1 MRKMVRVKFDGD
13 HQAFPWMVRLAKA
26 GNECDISLFQK
37 RGNEWDVPVFLV
49 VISSGSPA
57 SGRRAAGLGKRT
69 MQVIQKHLS
78 NRATFRFGKA
88 QLVYTIRDASGCRSF
103 AVEYG
108 YIPTEASELEERGP
122 WLRDVGIFLTVL
134 GLLLT
139 GVQLA
144 LGQPPAALIWLP
156 IGFLTLLAYRGL
168 RTRYTV
174 IATEMGRIFVIRDG
188 RHDEVMDELSRRR
201 TAQWRQWYAEVDLD
215 NDPDSEMDKFD
226 WLRERNVISETEY
239 QEAMKTIALH
249 HDLDPES
256 GGDEPLVH

>member
-1 MRKMVRVKFDGD
+1 
-13 HQAFPWMVRLAKA
+13 
-26 GNECDISLFQK
+26 
-37 RGNEWDVPVFLV
+37 
-49 VISSGSPA
+49 
-57 SGRRAAGLGKRT
+57 

-108 YIPTEASELEERGP
+108 YIPTEASELEERVP

>member
-1 MRKMVRVKFDGD
+1 
-13 HQAFPWMVRLAKA
+13 
-26 GNECDISLFQK
+26 
-37 RGNEWDVPVFLV
+37 
-49 VISSGSPA
+49 
-57 SGRRAAGLGKRT
+57 

-78 NRATFRFGKA
+78 NRATFGFGKA

-108 YIPTEASELEERGP
+108 YIPTEASELEERVP

-139 GVQLA
+139 GAQLA
-144 LGQPPAALIWLP
+144 LGQPPAALIWLTV
-156 IGFLTLLAYRGL
+156 GLLALLAYRGL

-188 RHDEVMDELSRRR
+188 RHNEVMDELSRRR

>member
-1 MRKMVRVKFDGD
+1 
-13 HQAFPWMVRLAKA
+13 
-26 GNECDISLFQK
+26 
-37 RGNEWDVPVFLV
+37 
-49 VISSGSPA
+49 
-57 SGRRAAGLGKRT
+57 
-69 MQVIQKHLS
+69 MQVIQKHFS
-78 NRATFRFGKA
+78 NRATFGFGEA
-88 QLVYTIRDASGCRSF
+88 RLAYTIRDASGSRSF
-103 AVEYG
+103 ALEYG
-108 YIPTEASELEERGP
+108 YIPTEASELEERAP
-122 WLRDVGIFLTVL
+122 WLRDAGIFLTAL
-134 GLLLT
+134 GLLLA

-156 IGFLTLLAYRGL
+156 IGLVALVAYRGL

-188 RHDEVMDELSRRR
+188 RHDEVMNELGRRR

-226 WLRERNVISETEY
+226 WLRERKVITEAEY
-239 QEAMKTIALH
+239 QEAMNTIALH

>member
-1 MRKMVRVKFDGD
+1 
-13 HQAFPWMVRLAKA
+13 
-26 GNECDISLFQK
+26 
-37 RGNEWDVPVFLV
+37 
-49 VISSGSPA
+49 
-57 SGRRAAGLGKRT
+57 

-108 YIPTEASELEERGP
+108 YIPTEASELEERVP

-156 IGFLTLLAYRGL
+156 IGLLTLLAYRGL

-188 RHDEVMDELSRRR
+188 RHNEVMDELSRRR

>member
-1 MRKMVRVKFDGD
+1 
-13 HQAFPWMVRLAKA
+13 
-26 GNECDISLFQK
+26 
-37 RGNEWDVPVFLV
+37 
-49 VISSGSPA
+49 
-57 SGRRAAGLGKRT
+57 

-108 YIPTEASELEERGP
+108 YIPTEASELEERVP

-156 IGFLTLLAYRGL
+156 IGLLTLLAYRGL